1 MRGGGGGGVAVP
13 FYPVQDCS
21 PISEE
26 YRLRKSSP
34 FFEITWRGWTPY
46 PCFQVDFSFDS
57 FYGRKL
63 RFASSNWKKELGK
76 GYRYYRNT
84 EMLHK
89 EAPRLQFRFLDHT
102 TMSSLARSR
111 FCLVTQRSSPG
122 ALRDETKTAARETS
136 PVQDKITMMKKKT
149 TTTKEI

>member
-1 MRGGGGGGVAVP
+1 M
-13 FYPVQDCS
+13 
-21 PISEE
+21 
-26 YRLRKSSP
+26 RKSSP

-102 TMSSLARSR
+102 SMSSLARSHLNLIGER
-111 FCLVTQRSSPG
+111 FEPQSFHNSTLLTVTVVSTSSALVIIKSQS
-122 ALRDETKTAARETS
+122 
-136 PVQDKITMMKKKT
+136 
-149 TTTKEI
+149 

>member
-1 MRGGGGGGVAVP
+1 MAYFRLRAASPLIFFFFLGGGVAVP

-21 PISEE
+21 PISDEH
-26 YRLRKSSP
+26 RLRKSSP
-34 FFEITWRGWTPY
+34 FFEITWRGWTSC

-57 FYGRKL
+57 YYGRKL

-89 EAPRLQFRFLDHT
+89 EAPRLNNNNNNNIITLIVT
-102 TMSSLARSR
+102 SS
-111 FCLVTQRSSPG
+111 
-122 ALRDETKTAARETS
+122 
-136 PVQDKITMMKKKT
+136 
-149 TTTKEI
+149 